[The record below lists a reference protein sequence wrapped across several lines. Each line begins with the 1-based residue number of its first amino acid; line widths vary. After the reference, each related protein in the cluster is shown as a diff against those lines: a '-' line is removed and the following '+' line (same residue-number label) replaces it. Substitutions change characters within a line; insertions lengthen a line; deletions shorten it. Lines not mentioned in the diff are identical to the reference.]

1 MIPSDA
7 AKKAFLKDVMELSTE
22 KRKNTKR
29 LIIFSVLGFLS
40 VLGILYLFL
49 FNSEEINGYMRT
61 QNQPRFSSSIINQA
75 INTEKQKITVVNE
88 VKTINP
94 AQSRLKEG
102 QELPL
107 ANPGI
112 KKQDKQVT
120 GILGMNKGN
129 KNSMLNANDLV
140 TEECWSLPLAGDK
153 NIEEKPVVN
162 SSSEALSTSYTTTT
176 TSGIITYNE
185 KTGVTAME
193 SKEYIPGSDSNITKS
208 HQENSER
215 ASVIEKPVRDGT
227 SQDVY
232 INNRKCKPSIG
243 VNYTPEMMFNTLE
256 GEKFIHNFAVEGT
269 FAFGPFSIRTGAGLS
284 LSKGTNELTVAYNDF
299 LGYFNKLDSIDF
311 TWNEPKKDFIP
322 TFYMSRRDVWDS
334 LLKLD
339 YPKVVKQ
346 YVYLQIPLIL
356 GYDFFQSGRYSVG
369 IRVGPLMSVLLA
381 SKQLST
387 EYDPGKKRVV
397 SINKISP
404 EQVDLN
410 WQFMAGLDVSYNLT
424 KSLRIEV
431 EPMVKY
437 YFNSVYE
444 KPQTS
449 WKPWSVG
456 VRVGFNVKF

>member
-1 MIPSDA
+1 
-7 AKKAFLKDVMELSTE
+7 
-22 KRKNTKR
+22 
-29 LIIFSVLGFLS
+29 
-40 VLGILYLFL
+40 
-49 FNSEEINGYMRT
+49 
-61 QNQPRFSSSIINQA
+61 
-75 INTEKQKITVVNE
+75 
-88 VKTINP
+88 
-94 AQSRLKEG
+94 
-102 QELPL
+102 
-107 ANPGI
+107 
-112 KKQDKQVT
+112 
-120 GILGMNKGN
+120 
-129 KNSMLNANDLV
+129 
-140 TEECWSLPLAGDK
+140 
-153 NIEEKPVVN
+153 
-162 SSSEALSTSYTTTT
+162 
-176 TSGIITYNE
+176 
-185 KTGVTAME
+185 
-193 SKEYIPGSDSNITKS
+193 
-208 HQENSER
+208 
-215 ASVIEKPVRDGT
+215 
-227 SQDVY
+227 
-232 INNRKCKPSIG
+232 
-243 VNYTPEMMFNTLE
+243 
-256 GEKFIHNFAVEGT
+256 
-269 FAFGPFSIRTGAGLS
+269 
-284 LSKGTNELTVAYNDF
+284 
-299 LGYFNKLDSIDF
+299 
-311 TWNEPKKDFIP
+311 
-322 TFYMSRRDVWDS
+322 MSRRDVWDS